1 MSEQILVPPV
11 TAADSEKSK
20 KAQEA
25 LEKARIA
32 HEKYLIRQDNNDL
45 QEAIT
50 NYIDAVK
57 FDPSIPESYY
67 RLAALMWE
75 QGQISVNTA
84 IDQCKTAVSL
94 APKNMN
100 AHLYT
105 GFFMKMAE
113 NYPEAMEEFKSA
125 IKMSRFKSA
134 RN

>member
-50 NYIDAVK
+50 N
-57 FDPSIPESYY
+57 
-67 RLAALMWE
+67 
-75 QGQISVNTA
+75 
-84 IDQCKTAVSL
+84 
-94 APKNMN
+94 
-100 AHLYT
+100 
-105 GFFMKMAE
+105 
-113 NYPEAMEEFKSA
+113 
-125 IKMSRFKSA
+125 
-134 RN
+134 

>member
-1 MSEQILVPPV
+1 MSEQILVQPV

-32 HEKYLIRQDNNDL
+32 HEKYLIRQNNNDL

-94 APKNMN
+94 APK
-100 AHLYT
+100 T
-105 GFFMKMAE
+105 
-113 NYPEAMEEFKSA
+113 
-125 IKMSRFKSA
+125 
-134 RN
+134 